1 MIFSV
6 PKNEKRS
13 PLMVMKDVIFALLL
27 REVKTRFG
35 AFRLGIFWALA
46 EPMAH
51 VLLFTVLFGVRAREG
66 FGSVETPVFIF
77 TGIMPFLLFQ
87 NLFGKCKAACS
98 ANRGLF
104 HYRYVK
110 PINTFIA
117 RTLLETGIFIFTSV
131 CLLTLFFW
139 VGFQIQVY
147 DILSCILVIFLLGV
161 MASSLGICAAF
172 LIEFFPES
180 DKFLSIAMKP
190 MLFISGVFYTLDM
203 IPTQYHHFL
212 LWNPVLHAIELFR
225 TAFIESFE
233 TQHAS
238 LFYLFLVALG
248 SLFLALR
255 LYRSHWTRM
264 VAT

>member
-1 MIFSV
+1 
-6 PKNEKRS
+6 
-13 PLMVMKDVIFALLL
+13 MVMKDVIFALLL

-35 AFRLGIFWALA
+35 AFRLGVFWALA

-51 VLLFTVLFGVRAREG
+51 VLLFSVIFGVRAREG
-66 FGSVETPVFIF
+66 FGSVETPIFIF

-87 NLFGKCKAACS
+87 NLFNRCKTACS

-117 RTLLETGIFIFTSV
+117 RTLLEVGIFTFTAI

-139 VGFQIQVY
+139 AGFNVAIY
-147 DILSCILVIFLLGV
+147 DILNCILVIFLLVV
-161 MASSLGICAAF
+161 MSASLGMCAAF
-172 LIEFFPES
+172 LIDFMPES
-180 DKFLSIAMKP
+180 DKILSIIMKP

-225 TAFIESFE
+225 SAFIESFE

-238 LFYLFLVALG
+238 LFYLFIVAIS

-255 LYRSHWTRM
+255 IYRSHWTRM

>member
-1 MIFSV
+1 
-6 PKNEKRS
+6 
-13 PLMVMKDVIFALLL
+13 MKDVIFALLL
-27 REVKTRFG
+27 REIKTRFG
-35 AFRLGIFWALA
+35 AFRLGVFWALA

-51 VLLFTVLFGVRAREG
+51 VLLFTIIFGARAREG
-66 FGSVETPVFIF
+66 FGGVETPIFIF

-117 RTLLETGIFIFTSV
+117 RTLLEVGIFIFTSV
-131 CLLTLFFW
+131 CLLSLFYW
-139 VGFQIQVY
+139 YGYQIQIHDV
-147 DILSCILVIFLLGV
+147 LTCVLVIFLLVV
-161 MASSLGICAAF
+161 MSTSLGICAAF
-172 LIEFFPES
+172 FIEFVPES

-190 MLFISGVFYTLDM
+190 LLFISGIFYTLEM
-203 IPTQYHHFL
+203 IPTQYHGYL
-212 LWNPVLHAIELFR
+212 LWNPILHAIELFR
-225 TAFIESFE
+225 GAFIESFE
-233 TQHAS
+233 STHVS
-238 LFYLFLVALG
+238 LFYLFTVTLG